1 MPAWMELVYTVDSK
15 STVVRHAGSN
25 PAAGTN
31 IKTKILQKELLCMR
45 IVKYKTKLTADGKAT
60 LEKERS
66 VNCPDMERKMTSP
79 RRN

>member
-1 MPAWMELVYTVDSK
+1 
-15 STVVRHAGSN
+15 
-25 PAAGTN
+25 
-31 IKTKILQKELLCMR
+31 MR